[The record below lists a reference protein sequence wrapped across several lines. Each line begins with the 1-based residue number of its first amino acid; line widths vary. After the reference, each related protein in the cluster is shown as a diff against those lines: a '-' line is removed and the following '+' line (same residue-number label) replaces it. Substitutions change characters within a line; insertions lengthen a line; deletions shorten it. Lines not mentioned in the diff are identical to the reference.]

1 MTSLP
6 QLSGDRV
13 YLTDGGL
20 ETTMIFHRGLELPHF
35 ASYKLLDDEAGRAA
49 LRYASQTA
57 VSLLFP
63 FAPHVTSEM
72 WEALGGDRLW
82 REPWPEAADEFLA
95 RETVTVVVQV
105 NGKLRDRAEV
115 AVGTP
120 DADLVA
126 LARALPKVAP
136 SIEGRQVV
144 REVVVPDRLVNLV
157 VK

>member
-1 MTSLP
+1 
-6 QLSGDRV
+6 
-13 YLTDGGL
+13 
-20 ETTMIFHRGLELPHF
+20 
-35 ASYKLLDDEAGRAA
+35 
-49 LRYASQTA
+49 
-57 VSLLFP
+57 
-63 FAPHVTSEM
+63 M
-72 WEALGGDRLW
+72 WEALGGERLW

-120 DADLVA
+120 QADLVA

-136 SIEGRQVV
+136 ALEGKQVV